1 MGGFLGIGGAS
12 WKTDRKQYLAG
23 QDWLKNIFN
32 FALPQAQGTL
42 AAGQRDIGTAGDYYR
57 KLLSGNRTE
66 LNQAVAP
73 ETAAVG
79 ARADASRRQLA
90 TSGTARGGGVAATNQ
105 TAKDRATAEI
115 DNLIFGVRPGAA
127 RGLESVA
134 GTELE
139 TANNLLGL
147 GSDVAQ
153 SYTSNA
159 AKSRMDSYKINQDI
173 VGQWSQTI
181 MSLLGAFKLV

>member
-1 MGGFLGIGGAS
+1 MGGFMGIGGAN

-23 QDWLKNIFN
+23 QNWLSNIFN

-57 KLLSGNRTE
+57 KLLSGSRTE

-73 ETAAVG
+73 ETAAVT

-90 TSGTARGGGVAATNQ
+90 TSGTARGGGVAATSQ
-105 TAKDRATAEI
+105 TAKDRAMAEI

-127 RGLESVA
+127 KGLQGVA
-134 GTELE
+134 STELG
-139 TANNLLGL
+139 TATNLLGL

-153 SYTSNA
+153 AYTSNA
-159 AKSRMDSYKINQDI
+159 ASSRQTSYDINQDM
-173 VGQWSQTI
+173 VGKVSQA
-181 MSLLGAFKLV
+181 LLNVFAAFT